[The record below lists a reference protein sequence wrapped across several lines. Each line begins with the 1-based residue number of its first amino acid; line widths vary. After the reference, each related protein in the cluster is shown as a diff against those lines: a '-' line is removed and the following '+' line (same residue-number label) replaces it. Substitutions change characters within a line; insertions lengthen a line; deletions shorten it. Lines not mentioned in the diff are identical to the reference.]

1 MGTKSCRAPR
11 VDHPMSD
18 HGYPAAAL
26 TRFERP
32 IGRVTGYIVE
42 CRCGWRSQITT
53 NWQKSLD
60 GHIAR
65 TQENK

>member
-1 MGTKSCRAPR
+1 
-11 VDHPMSD
+11 MSD